1 VSQLIKI
8 ARQFSQRAVMEAIIQ
23 CGPISRASISRQTGL
38 SKQTVSEVMREL
50 EADGWVQE
58 SGRTCG
64 HIGRTAVNYEL
75 VPDAAYIISVD
86 LGGTKVR
93 VAVSDL
99 AYHISTEEI
108 APTAEAGGQA
118 VIDQIAALCARAIER
133 KHIARERVRLAVVGV
148 PGAPDRATGRVMLAP
163 NIPGFDAMDVTT
175 ALETALGLDVI
186 VENDVNLAVVGESWL
201 GEGQGIDDL
210 AYVAVGT
217 GIGSGLILGGQLV
230 RGARHAAGELGFLP
244 FGADPFDPESL
255 RIGAFERVAASIGIK
270 RAYQSLSAEA
280 VSVPVI
286 FERATAGDVHAV
298 EVLDE
303 LAKYIARGIG
313 AIAAITNPQK
323 VVIGGSIGMRPELVA
338 RIRRFLPLC
347 FPYPIEISASSLGA
361 WAAMIGGTAVGLEH
375 LHNVLFGAQTPEHRL
390 TLPPA
395 ETVNFREAMDEI
407 A

>member
-58 SGRTCG
+58 SGRTHG
-64 HIGRTAVNYEL
+64 HIGRTALNYEL

-93 VAVSDL
+93 VAISDL
-99 AYHISTEEI
+99 AYHISAEEI
-108 APTAEAGGQA
+108 APTSEGGGQA
-118 VIDQIAALCARAIER
+118 VIDQIAALCWKAIEH

-148 PGAPDRATGRVMLAP
+148 PGAPDPDGRVMLAP
-163 NIPGFDAMDVTT
+163 NIPGFDAMNVTA
-175 ALETALGLDVI
+175 ALETALGVDVI

-217 GIGSGLILGGQLV
+217 GVGSGLILSGNLV

-244 FGADPFDPESL
+244 FGADPFDPQSL
-255 RIGAFERVAASIGIK
+255 HTGAFERVTASIGIK
-270 RAYQSLSAEA
+270 RAYQALSGEDI
-280 VSVPVI
+280 SVPMI
-286 FERATAGDVHAV
+286 FERASAGDSHAV
-298 EVLDE
+298 QVLDE
-303 LAKYIARGIG
+303 LAKYLARGIG

-323 VVIGGSIGMRPELVA
+323 VVIGGSIGMRPELVT
-338 RIRRFLPLC
+338 RIRRSLPLC

-361 WAAMIGGTAVGLEH
+361 WAAIIGGTALGLEH

-395 ETVNFREAMDEI
+395 ETVRFQEAIDEI